1 MYRDLIEETAGQEVI
16 FIHLIGSLDLI
27 KDRMSKRI
35 GHFMPLS
42 LLESQFETLETPEK
56 PENFIPIDINQPL
69 ESIIEQLTQLI
80 KNRC

>member
-1 MYRDLIEETAGQEVI
+1 
-16 FIHLIGSLDLI
+16 
-27 KDRMSKRI
+27 MSKRI

-80 KNRC
+80 KNRF